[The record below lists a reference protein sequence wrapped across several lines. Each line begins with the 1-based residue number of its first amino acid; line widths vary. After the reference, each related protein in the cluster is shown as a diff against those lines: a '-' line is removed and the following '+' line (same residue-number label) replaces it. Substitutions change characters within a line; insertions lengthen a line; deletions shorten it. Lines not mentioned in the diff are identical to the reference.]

1 MLVWFKGIPPL
12 IGIVDKGAYM
22 GLNFPNAS
30 RNYNP
35 VLQGITFWA
44 SDRALEITFELD
56 HSALALINASAQTEQ
71 EYLQAFDHNRK
82 LIEAAALRAYKLDAA
97 SFHIL
102 TKDSF

>member
-1 MLVWFKGIPPL
+1 MS
-12 IGIVDKGAYM
+12 
-22 GLNFPNAS
+22 LNFPNAS
-30 RNYNP
+30 RSYNP
-35 VLQGITFWA
+35 VHQSITFWA

-56 HSALALINASAQTEQ
+56 HSALALINASSQTEQ
-71 EYLQAFDHNRK
+71 EYLQSFDANRK

>member
-1 MLVWFKGIPPL
+1 
-12 IGIVDKGAYM
+12 M

-30 RNYNP
+30 RSYNP
-35 VLQGITFWA
+35 VLQSITFWA

-71 EYLQAFDHNRK
+71 EYLQSFDHNRK